1 MLSLFYFAK
10 AISKQNKELIL
21 MFVFEFISN
30 ALEFY
35 FCLPLESSVWHF
47 LLNLAFQMFFLFYF
61 YKLFQTY
68 KKKFLFFKFSHGDY
82 LLFACFSLIFS
93 LGVFSYTYGVQFV
106 EIFILSILLLI
117 FVRVLPTEKFMIF
130 SCLLAV
136 GSSAIGT
143 NYYYLIF
150 AIVSALFLV
159 EFKEFNKWI
168 FACLS
173 LLMFF
178 CLIFIFKMLSVAV
191 AISICVSVL
200 VAVVIPDKWLN
211 YFSKFFDM
219 DASALIFK
227 FLEERKILEIKSK
240 LLLMSNTFLSMHKDF
255 KFLIVGKL
263 DRNKASEEL
272 SHDIISK
279 CCSNCENFKS
289 CFFENINKKALFEEL
304 MSKAIS
310 CKKISEDDMTNGLQ
324 AYCSKSGI
332 VVSEIN
338 QTAKLFQKFEV
349 AMKNEDT
356 SKLLISDELKNFS
369 DIFSNFAGL
378 INSNLKTNERLSK
391 TLKEQLVNNLIDA
404 KEVVIL
410 ENKTGIESVNV
421 IASNEQVLKKE
432 MPQIISKI
440 TKNFMRLKVVE
451 HTEISG
457 LSLAS
462 FVPISKLRVEFFVS
476 TKAKEKRNGDNVIVS
491 KLSENRYFVAIADGM
506 GHGESANRISSM
518 VLSLIRSMF
527 EVGLD
532 INLIIQ
538 SVNKLLL
545 PAGLDNFTTL
555 DACVVDLDSC
565 VASFIKLGSSVS
577 AIKHK
582 LKTEIVA
589 CESLPIG
596 IVQNITPTI
605 SSKSVQSGDVIFLA
619 SDGIVDSFSNI
630 ENFRC
635 FVNDAKIFN
644 MQKFLDDVVVDAGE
658 TSKHADDM
666 TIIAI
671 NLLKNY

>member
-1 MLSLFYFAK
+1 
-10 AISKQNKELIL
+10 
-21 MFVFEFISN
+21 
-30 ALEFY
+30 
-35 FCLPLESSVWHF
+35 
-47 LLNLAFQMFFLFYF
+47 
-61 YKLFQTY
+61 
-68 KKKFLFFKFSHGDY
+68 
-82 LLFACFSLIFS
+82 
-93 LGVFSYTYGVQFV
+93 
-106 EIFILSILLLI
+106 
-117 FVRVLPTEKFMIF
+117 
-130 SCLLAV
+130 
-136 GSSAIGT
+136 
-143 NYYYLIF
+143 
-150 AIVSALFLV
+150 
-159 EFKEFNKWI
+159 
-168 FACLS
+168 
-173 LLMFF
+173 
-178 CLIFIFKMLSVAV
+178 
-191 AISICVSVL
+191 
-200 VAVVIPDKWLN
+200 
-211 YFSKFFDM
+211 
-219 DASALIFK
+219 
-227 FLEERKILEIKSK
+227 
-240 LLLMSNTFLSMHKDF
+240 
-255 KFLIVGKL
+255 
-263 DRNKASEEL
+263 
-272 SHDIISK
+272 
-279 CCSNCENFKS
+279 
-289 CFFENINKKALFEEL
+289 
-304 MSKAIS
+304 
-310 CKKISEDDMTNGLQ
+310 
-324 AYCSKSGI
+324 
-332 VVSEIN
+332 
-338 QTAKLFQKFEV
+338 
-349 AMKNEDT
+349 MKNEDT